1 MIQAD
6 CATLS
11 DKVATEK
18 KKSASVIPKRSVLL
32 RFTESQFML
41 MDYAELYIKPE
52 VKLSR
57 YREIIKLL
65 HYLMMHE
72 NKMQL

>member
-1 MIQAD
+1 
-6 CATLS
+6 
-11 DKVATEK
+11 
-18 KKSASVIPKRSVLL
+18 
-32 RFTESQFML
+32 ML

-72 NKMQL
+72 NKMQLWRKA